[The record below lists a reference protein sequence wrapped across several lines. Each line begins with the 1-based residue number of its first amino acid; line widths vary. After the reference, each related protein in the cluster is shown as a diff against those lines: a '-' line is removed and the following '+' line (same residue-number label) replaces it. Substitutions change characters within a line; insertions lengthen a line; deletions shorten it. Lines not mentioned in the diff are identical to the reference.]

1 MALKCYD
8 EFASEYDAWFL
19 QNHNLLMS
27 EVTMI
32 AKALED
38 GGDILSVGC
47 GSGLMESILKKEF
60 GIVVADG
67 VEPSSGMAEIARRR
81 GLRITAAAAED
92 FPVTRQ
98 YDTVMLNGCPSYIAD
113 LDAAFAH
120 AATALKPGGRLV
132 VADVPKESAYALVY
146 NLAMS
151 LGTWDHPL
159 LDGVRP
165 PDPYPIEF
173 VKSANWR
180 TTREKVDAL
189 KRCGFF
195 DFEFLQTLTMHPTD
209 SNRFIEPPSAGAE
222 RGSYVAIRARRVPF
236 LDQLKAGTLPRAAFE
251 RYVTQD
257 AFYLRRH
264 AEALRLLAAKLE
276 RAEDRDLFLRYAA
289 DGVAAEQAMLRTYAP
304 QAAATVDEGWGAAQL
319 ALVRRAPAAVGV
331 AAVLPCFRMFAD
343 AGLWLRGAQGPYAD
357 WIAAYAAPD
366 FVQEADRV
374 EAVLKRLER
383 ENPELIPEMD
393 RAHADGVRAELAY
406 WNLP

>member
-47 GSGLMESILKKEF
+47 GSGLMESILKREF

-67 VEPSSGMAEIARRR
+67 VEPSPGMAEIARRR
-81 GLRITAAAAED
+81 GLAVTAAAAED

-209 SNRFIEPPSAGAE
+209 SNRFIEQPSAGAE

-236 LDQLKAGTLPRAAFE
+236 LDQLKAGTLPRGAFE

-289 DGVAAEQAMLRTYAP
+289 DGVAAEQAMLRAYAA
-304 QAAATVDEGWGAAQL
+304 QTATAVDEGWGAEQL

-343 AGLWLRGAQGPYAD
+343 FGLWLRGAQGPYAD

-366 FVQEADRV
+366 FTQEADRV
-374 EAVLKRLER
+374 EAVLWRLER

-393 RAHADGVRAELAY
+393 RARADGVRAELAY
-406 WNLP
+406 WNLL